1 MVLAEA
7 QQETWQG
14 IYAGSY
20 DLGDYLAHLARHT
33 RFIESVIADQP
44 KRLLEVGTGSG
55 TISVF
60 LSSLGYDVTSIDN
73 DEAVLSV
80 AGKTSE
86 AFRGCARYELAD
98 AFNLP
103 YEEGDFD
110 VAFSQGL
117 LEHFSDE
124 EIIRMLEEQLR
135 VARTV
140 VFSVPNN
147 FYGQQD
153 VGNERLLTKEDWEQI
168 VSSFQVAESENYY
181 FVRSRRLL
189 YRRRPQMYQCKLTSE
204 PTARA
209 GGRDGGSA

>member
-7 QQETWQG
+7 QPKTWHG

-20 DLGDYLAHLARHT
+20 DLGAYLAHLARHT
-33 RFIESVIADQP
+33 RFIGSVLADQP

-55 TISVF
+55 TMSVF

-86 AFRGCARYELAD
+86 AFRGDVRFELAD
-98 AFNLP
+98 AFDLP
-103 YEEGDFD
+103 YGDGDFD

-117 LEHFSDE
+117 MEHFSDE
-124 EIIRMLEEQLR
+124 EIARMMEEQLR
-135 VARTV
+135 VARTA

-147 FYGQQD
+147 FYGQKD
-153 VGNERLLTKEDWEQI
+153 VGNERLLTKERWERV
-168 VSSFQVAESENYY
+168 VSQFRVVESEDYY
-181 FVRSRRLL
+181 YGRLRRHL
-189 YRRRPQMYQCKLTSE
+189 YRRRPQMYLCKLASE
-204 PTARA
+204 SPART
-209 GGRDGGSA
+209 GGRNGGSP